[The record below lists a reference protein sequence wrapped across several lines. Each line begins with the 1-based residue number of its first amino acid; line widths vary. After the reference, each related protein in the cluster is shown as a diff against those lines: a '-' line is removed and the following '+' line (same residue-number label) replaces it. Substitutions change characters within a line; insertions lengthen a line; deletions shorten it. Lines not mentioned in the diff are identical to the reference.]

1 MVLPQIP
8 TKQVLHMNCARDH
21 NQMTGGTAIERM
33 DAEHVKGNTV
43 VKSEREHAVNMK
55 SNFETKFLSS
65 GDMKPLLLK

>member
-1 MVLPQIP
+1 
-8 TKQVLHMNCARDH
+8 
-21 NQMTGGTAIERM
+21 MTGGTAIERM

-65 GDMKPLLLK
+65 GDMKLLLLK